1 MISIRLFLSF
11 VFLLY
16 FTTMSANIVL
26 LYFHHF
32 AAPLLAA
39 PAPSEATKP
48 NSLRFPHPPICC
60 PALRAPPIQICYILL
75 PYFIIH
81 WHSIEALWAAWTD
94 GEGGKS

>member
-16 FTTMSANIVL
+16 FTTATATMSANIGL

-60 PALRAPPIQICYILL
+60 PARPLYHSSCVHL
-75 PYFIIH
+75 PYKYVTYCPFN
-81 WHSIEALWAAWTD
+81 SLALN
-94 GEGGKS
+94 